1 MRATALGSRGDDDDL
16 FERWGRFTY
25 RHRLAVLP
33 VALLLVGVSLW
44 GLTIPHQFVDQ
55 DTEVTPASQA
65 DALVTTELPG
75 MRMSSDILFVFSSRN
90 LTARDPAF
98 QQAMTAALAPLAGRY
113 HVLEVETPHTA
124 SSDAARL
131 VSADDHSA
139 VADVVVSGDVDAAT
153 AVYPELRTAVSS
165 PLLTIRATGAV
176 PLNYDYNHLQDQ
188 GLASAGAVALP
199 VSLLLL
205 ILVFGTLLAAALP
218 LMVGILT
225 ITGAFAASVLISQA
239 TPVSASISDFVS
251 LLGLGLAIDYSLFV
265 VSRFRE
271 ALADGLDT
279 QDAVAL
285 AMSTAGRSIVFSGLT
300 VMTGLSGLF
309 LFQGTWLGELAAPL
323 VCLVAM
329 ALLYGTVLLPACLA
343 LLGRRVN
350 SWRIPLPRRRRPGGF
365 WHGLS
370 TWVMRRPVAIL
381 LPTLAAVAV
390 AASPVAGLSLATDH
404 GDSLPA
410 TAQSRQASDAITTS
424 FPQLDQAQI
433 PVVVQFDGGTPLSAF
448 RVGQLH
454 DLGQAMARI
463 PGVVGVS
470 SVFDQQGLGREATV
484 RLLSGSSRAWP
495 AALASAVSQ
504 TVGPDIAVLHIET
517 NQREQT
523 DGARSVVTRIR
534 GLSALVSGRLLV
546 TGATAYDMDRTAWI
560 LGRAP
565 LAAGLVVT
573 VTFLLL
579 TFLLGSVLLPL
590 KAVFTNLLSL
600 SVSFGVMVWV
610 FQQGHLASLLGF
622 TPMPIDPTVPVA
634 MFCVLFG
641 LSMDY
646 EVLLLT
652 RIQEEYGRTGS
663 TRLAV
668 ARGLE
673 RCGRLITY
681 AALIMTSVF
690 ASFTLAGVTTIKMVG
705 VGTAVAVLV
714 DATVMRA
721 LVVPSLMV
729 LMGRLNWWMPSWLA
743 RAVKRVGLSEIAA
756 RPGGHG
762 RAVGGCGLSTPMAA
776 RTVAAGARRGASVPG
791 SGG

>member
-1 MRATALGSRGDDDDL
+1 MTV
-16 FERWGRFTY
+16 FERWGRFVH

-33 VALLLVGVSLW
+33 VSLALVVASLW
-44 GLTIPHQFVDQ
+44 ALTIPHQFVDQ
-55 DTEVTPASQA
+55 DSETTQASQA
-65 DALVTTELPG
+65 DALVTAELPG
-75 MRMSSDILFVFSSRN
+75 MRMSTDILFVFSSRT
-90 LTARDPAF
+90 LTAGDPAF
-98 QQAMTAALAPLAGRY
+98 REAVQAALAPLAGRF
-113 HVLEVETPHTA
+113 HVAQVVTPYTS

-131 VSADDHSA
+131 VSADRHSA
-139 VADVVVSGDVDAAT
+139 VADVTVSASTDDAT
-153 AVYPELRTAVSS
+153 AEYPALRATVSS
-165 PLLTIRATGAV
+165 PVLTIRATGAV
-176 PLNYDYNHLQDQ
+176 PLSYDYNRLQDQ
-188 GLASAGAVALP
+188 GLASAEGVALP

-205 ILVFGTLLAAALP
+205 VLVFGTLVAAALP
-218 LMVGILT
+218 LLVGVLT
-225 ITGAFAASVLISQA
+225 IGGAFGAAVLISQA

-279 QDAVAL
+279 QDALGL
-285 AMSTAGRSIVFSGLT
+285 AMATAGRSIVFSGLT

-323 VCLVAM
+323 ICLVAM
-329 ALLYGTVLLPACLA
+329 ALIYGTTLLPACLS

-350 SWRIPLPRRRRPGGF
+350 AWRLPLPRRRRAGGF
-365 WHGLS
+365 WHALA
-370 TWVMRRPVAIL
+370 TRVMRRPVMIL
-381 LPTLAAVAV
+381 VPTLAAVAV

-410 TAQSRQASDAITTS
+410 TAQSRQASDAITAS

-433 PVVVQFDGGTPLSAF
+433 PVVVDFPNGSTLTPAH
-448 RVGQLH
+448 VAEIH
-454 DLGQAMARI
+454 DLTQAISRI

-470 SVFDQQGLGREATV
+470 SVFNLPGLDRAATV
-484 RLLSGSSRAWP
+484 RLLSASPSAWP
-495 AALASAVSQ
+495 AAVASGVAQS
-504 TVGPDIAVLHIET
+504 VGRDIALLHVET

-523 DGARSVVTRIR
+523 DGARTVVTRIR
-534 GLSALVSGRLLV
+534 GLSEQVGGQLMV

-560 LGRAP
+560 LSRAP
-565 LAAGLVVT
+565 LAIGLVVT

-579 TFLLGSVLLPL
+579 TLLLGSVVLPL

-600 SVSFGVMVWV
+600 SVSYGVMVWI
-610 FQQGHLASLLGF
+610 FQQGHLAALIGF
-622 TPMPIDPTVPVA
+622 TPLPIDPTVPVA

-652 RIQEEYGRTGS
+652 RIQEEYARTGS

-668 ARGLE
+668 AQGLE

-681 AALIMTSVF
+681 AALIMTGVF

-721 LVVPSLMV
+721 LVVPALMV
-729 LMGRLNWWMPSWLA
+729 LMGRLNWWMPRWLA
-743 RAVKRVGLSEIAA
+743 RVVGRTGLGEARVATTRTQSSGAVA
-756 RPGGHG
+756 
-762 RAVGGCGLSTPMAA
+762 
-776 RTVAAGARRGASVPG
+776 
-791 SGG
+791 